1 MICTGTGTSTST
13 VLAGTT
19 TVHTSTSS
27 TSTTIPEYH
36 VPCCC
41 MYNNRKM
48 KHGDYWLVKG
58 CLEDTHSKYCETIM
72 MFYDIQYPGFAI
84 TIITT
89 HNANND
95 IQQ

>member
-1 MICTGTGTSTST
+1 
-13 VLAGTT
+13 
-19 TVHTSTSS
+19 
-27 TSTTIPEYH
+27 
-36 VPCCC
+36 
-41 MYNNRKM
+41 M